1 MQISRTHCSL
11 RLLPQIGLSSKL
23 FAEGSG
29 RPAQDTGRNRNL
41 GSKTI
46 GRGET
51 AYPSRVAGAVA
62 QAVIHHA
69 VCLKLPWHHLFSK
82 APHRGSDLSRQGNG
96 PIVHFPI
103 VEGVATMT
111 LLDVALPF
119 LKITKALL
127 AHGFYKGEANA
138 LECRHGS
145 RRHLH
150 SRRFRY
156 PPVLKHRHQPVATDR
171 DVDALG
177 QRRPH
182 THWPV

>member
-1 MQISRTHCSL
+1 MTKARLGKREASMLSIEPDPGVCVKPALSDGLQRLPQRYRVNSMQRSLHQVPQDNFHVGDICATSIARSEISQTRCSL

-69 VCLKLPWHHLFSK
+69 VCLKLPRHHLFSN
-82 APHRGSDLSRQGNG
+82 APHRRSNLSRQGND
-96 PIVHFPI
+96 PSYTFPSSK
-103 VEGVATMT
+103 VW
-111 LLDVALPF
+111 
-119 LKITKALL
+119 
-127 AHGFYKGEANA
+127 
-138 LECRHGS
+138 
-145 RRHLH
+145 
-150 SRRFRY
+150 
-156 PPVLKHRHQPVATDR
+156 
-171 DVDALG
+171 
-177 QRRPH
+177 RP
-182 THWPV
+182 